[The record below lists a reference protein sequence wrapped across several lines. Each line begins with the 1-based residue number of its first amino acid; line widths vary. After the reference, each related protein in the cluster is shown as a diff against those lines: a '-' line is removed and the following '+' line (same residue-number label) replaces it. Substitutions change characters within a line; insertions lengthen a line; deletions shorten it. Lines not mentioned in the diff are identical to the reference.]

1 MPYVIIIKIILLKEE
16 VIMYEKQTTDYKVKM
31 EIVVTTLIEELVTI
45 RAGRANPSVLN
56 KVSVEY
62 YGVPTP
68 ISQVANISVQDARV
82 LLIQPWDMK
91 LIKEVE
97 KAILKSDIG
106 INPNSDGKAIRLLF
120 PQLTEERRRDLI
132 KKVKKYGEEAKV
144 VIRNIRREAL
154 EKFKKMEKV
163 SEITEDDY
171 KDIENEIQKLTEKST
186 GNVDVAINEK
196 NAELLEI

>member
-1 MPYVIIIKIILLKEE
+1 MSYVIIIKLILLEE
-16 VIMYEKQTTDYKVKM
+16 EFIMYEKQTTEYRVKM
-31 EIVVTTLIEELVTI
+31 ENVVTTLVEELVTI